1 MRVSLKSAGWD
12 GRHKSEQREALS
24 LCPRVSFRF
33 PLGDNLISVL
43 QLRALTGFVTEGQ
56 DIAELCGDDRSP
68 GHICLVGSNAN
79 TAFSL
84 LPVSGTKRHDFLSFM
99 PRQMTVHNLRGGT
112 RVPLT

>member
-12 GRHKSEQREALS
+12 GRHKSVQREALS

-56 DIAELCGDDRSP
+56 DIAEYAVMIVILVIFVSSARTRIQRS
-68 GHICLVGSNAN
+68 HCCQLVAQNGTTS
-79 TAFSL
+79 FRSC
-84 LPVSGTKRHDFLSFM
+84 PVK
-99 PRQMTVHNLRGGT
+99 
-112 RVPLT
+112 